1 MPTIKKALLISFV
14 SILFV
19 LFGVAISF
27 IVLGRSF
34 LVIDENIKSSEAII
48 VLSGD
53 DGRLEYAA
61 DLYEPGQ
68 RVILTNAT
76 EPNTTRSQAIE
87 LGISPSDIMEEN
99 EATSTYTNA
108 TLSKEIMNEQQLGS
122 AIVVTSNYHT
132 RRTRMTFSEIY
143 ESTSIDLSYAVAPS
157 SFSTTGSMTRH
168 EHRIAFSEY
177 AKLTG
182 YWLRLFLF

>member
-1 MPTIKKALLISFV
+1 MPTIKRVLLISFI
-14 SILFV
+14 SILLL
-19 LFGVAISF
+19 LFGIAITF
-27 IVLGRSF
+27 IMLGRSF
-34 LVIDENIKSSEAII
+34 LVIEEKINPSEAII

-53 DGRLEYAA
+53 DGRLEYGA

-76 EPNTTRSQAIE
+76 EPNTTRSLAIE
-87 LGISPSDIMEEN
+87 LGIQADDIVEEN

-108 TLSKEIMNEQQLGS
+108 TLSRDIMNEQQLSS

-132 RRTRMTFSEIY
+132 RRTRMTFNKIY
-143 ESTSIDLSYAVAPS
+143 ESTDIDLSYAVAPS
-157 SFSTTGSMTRH
+157 SFSTTGSMTRY